1 VAAVNL
7 SGNVTAYAIHMG
19 HNLNTQRGEEALN
32 FIVAL
37 YMFSQDRCLQ
47 GLGRQPYQ
55 PIPLLGGQH
64 ANPPA
69 PNNEP
74 GHGPQPDVQAAA
86 GNAGPEAAAP
96 PVVDPDEEVAD
107 DMLNVIMLD

>member
-1 VAAVNL
+1 
-7 SGNVTAYAIHMG
+7 MG

-64 ANPPA
+64 AATNPNGDVHGAGNANPPA